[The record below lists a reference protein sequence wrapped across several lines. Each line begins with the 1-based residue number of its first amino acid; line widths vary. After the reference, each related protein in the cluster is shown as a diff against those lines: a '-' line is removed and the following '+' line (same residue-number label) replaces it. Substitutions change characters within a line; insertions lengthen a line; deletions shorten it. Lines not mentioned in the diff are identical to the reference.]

1 MEMILKEACDLVVNN
16 YRKLKDSLRYDGDL
30 LNHFGSLVISNKS
43 TDESILKIKN
53 IRTIIKNK
61 TPRMSEFRGDILYMV
76 SILISKEPN
85 VDEYIEEILKVY
97 DDMLQYGFTESPHLV
112 LSAYAIVKHGN
123 VHELDLIMKNMM
135 KIYKVMKVNYKDIT
149 NEEDYLECA
158 LLALNGIDKEKSIL
172 YMEKWFNSVVKLNM
186 FSKNGVQGL
195 TLALLL
201 NHNNPEFNLVSQ
213 FLKEFQNKD
222 IKISHQVLALLGIA
236 AGEEEPNAYVK
247 KVKSVIE
254 YLCDQEYEYE
264 FYMDKSFIAFIAI
277 ALVEITKDDKKDK
290 FLDELISMV
299 VYSFITSKKQGIVSE
314 ILA

>member
-1 MEMILKEACDLVVNN
+1 MEMILKKACNKVINN
-16 YRKLKDSLRYDGDL
+16 YRRLRNSLRYDGDFV
-30 LNHFGSLVISNKS
+30 NHFGSLVVNDADIDK
-43 TDESILKIKN
+43 SILKIKN

-61 TPRMSEFRGDILYMV
+61 TPRMSEFRGDILYVV
-76 SILISKEPN
+76 SILISKEKN
-85 VDEYIEEILKVY
+85 VDEYIEKVLNTY
-97 DDMLQYGFTESPHLV
+97 DKLSQHGFVESPHLV

-123 VHELDLIMKNMM
+123 KKQLDLIMKNMM
-135 KIYKVMKVNYKDIT
+135 EIYKVMKVNYKDIT

-158 LLALNGIDKEKSIL
+158 LLALNGVDKEKSRV

-201 NHNNPEFNLVSQ
+201 NQNNPEFNLVSE
-213 FLKEFQNKD
+213 FLREFEKQD

-236 AGEEEPNAYVK
+236 AGEEEPKEYVR
-247 KVKSVIE
+247 KVKNVIE
-254 YLCDQEYEYE
+254 YLCDEEYEYE
-264 FYMDKSFIAFIAI
+264 FYMDKSFIAFISI
-277 ALVEITKDDKKDK
+277 ALVEMTKDNTNDK